1 MTYFCLSLR
10 LNGVGGL
17 VSGNFTEINAAD
29 LQVVRPLTSIG
40 PGYEVEGQPG
50 TTLDTLIGQLPTSS
64 TIVVWNGHSWFHR
77 IGPSAARAYPNLVD
91 LFALFVSQRSHCV
104 SLAAFDCMAGIDPMS
119 AAAVVA
125 LLKCIKEKGRLTW
138 KSSYSGQTSA
148 FWAPKFLVPLRD
160 LKQKNPPRWITS
172 PECISLHDHLL

>member
-17 VSGNFTEINAAD
+17 VSGNFTEIKAAD
-29 LQVVRPLTSIG
+29 LEVVTPLTTIG
-40 PGYEVEGQPG
+40 PGYEIQGRPG
-50 TTLDTLIGQLPTSS
+50 VTLDALIGQLPSS
-64 TIVVWNGHSWFHR
+64 ATIVVWNAHSWFHR

-104 SLAAFDCMAGIDPMS
+104 SLAAFDCMAGIDPLS

-125 LLKCIKEKGRLTW
+125 LLKCINDKGRLTW
-138 KSSYSGQTSA
+138 KSYSGQPSA
-148 FWAPKFLVPLRD
+148 FWTPNFLTPLRD
-160 LKQKNPPRWITS
+160 LQQKTPPRWVTS
-172 PECISLHDHLL
+172 PERIELHGRLL